1 MKKKQKRSLDRAYLK
16 AVEEI
21 EKDRVNEVKVIVKQ
35 VLEGI
40 VAAQRERKV
49 IDEKLTLLKHDLED
63 IRQGRVEKIKAR
75 HAEVRDGKKWVPF
88 DEKKLEAAFLPA
100 WDIRGVG
107 GQPYTNL
114 TLGHVATT
122 GNFSLS
128 DGSLVT
134 VSNSMGAAHHA

>member
-1 MKKKQKRSLDRAYLK
+1 MKKQKKSLDKAYLK

-21 EKDRVNEVKVIVKQ
+21 EKDRVNEVKVIVKL

-40 VAAQRERKV
+40 VVAQKDRKLADER
-49 IDEKLTLLKHDLED
+49 LTLLKHDLED
-63 IRQGRVEKIKAR
+63 IRQGRIEKIKAR
-75 HAEVRDGKKWVPF
+75 HAEVRDENKWVPF
-88 DEKKLEAAFLPA
+88 DVKKLESAFLPPY
-100 WDIRGVG
+100 DIGVG

-122 GNFSLS
+122 GNFSLR

-134 VSNSMGAAHHA
+134 VSNAETKLT